1 MPEGEIVAPRAQLLK
16 ELFHVHIKKFLADRR
31 ALLHPIFKIEF
42 IVPIFKVENWVQSFQ
57 KVNFIVSENVLLFEY
72 RVQTLAVDYII
83 GRFVVYNTFFIGLF

>member
-1 MPEGEIVAPRAQLLK
+1 
-16 ELFHVHIKKFLADRR
+16 
-31 ALLHPIFKIEF
+31 
-42 IVPIFKVENWVQSFQ
+42 VQSFQ